1 MYIHIQEIE
10 KSYGSLLL
18 FEELSL
24 KIPQG
29 HKIGLVGDNG
39 SGKSSLFKLITGEES
54 PDKGLVIRKKNLVLG
69 YLEQLPEVPGTTSV
83 QEVIEADFKEL
94 IEIQ

>member
-18 FEELSL
+18 FEDLSL

-54 PDKGLVIRKKNLVLG
+54 PDKGLVIRKKSRIRLSRTITRSARNHLC
-69 YLEQLPEVPGTTSV
+69 
-83 QEVIEADFKEL
+83 
-94 IEIQ
+94 